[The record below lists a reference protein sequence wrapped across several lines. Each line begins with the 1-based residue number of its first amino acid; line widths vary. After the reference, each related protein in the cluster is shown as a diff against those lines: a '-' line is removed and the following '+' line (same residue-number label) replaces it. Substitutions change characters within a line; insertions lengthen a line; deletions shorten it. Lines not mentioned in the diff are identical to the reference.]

1 MQDSIFTK
9 IINGDLPSFKI
20 YEDQWTYAFLNI
32 NPIQPGHVLVV
43 PREQVDHIE
52 ELEDEHYHALMRTVK
67 MLMPHMRDELHVE
80 RVGIR
85 VEGFEVPHTH
95 VHLIP
100 VNTSEDLVQQP
111 YEADEG
117 ELLDMQERLSY

>member
-9 IINGDLPSFKI
+9 IINGKLPSFKV

-32 NPIQPGHVLVV
+32 NPIQPGHLLVV
-43 PREQVDHIE
+43 PRAQVDHIE
-52 ELEDEHYHALMRTVK
+52 DLEDDDFTALMRTVK
-67 MLMPHMRDELHVE
+67 MLMPHIRDELQVK
-80 RVGIR
+80 RVGIK
-85 VEGFEVPHTH
+85 VEGFEVPHAH

-100 VNTSEDLVQQP
+100 VNTGEDLEQRP
-111 YEADEG
+111 YEADQD

>member
-1 MQDSIFTK
+1 MQDSLFTK

-43 PREQVDHIE
+43 PRAQVDHIE
-52 ELEDEHYHALMRTVK
+52 ELENDDFTALMRTVK
-67 MLMPHMRDELHVE
+67 MLMPHIRDELQVE
-80 RVGIR
+80 RVGIK
-85 VEGFEVPHTH
+85 VEGFEVPHAH
-95 VHLIP
+95 VHIIP
-100 VNTSEDLVQQP
+100 VNTGEDLEQRP
-111 YEADEG
+111 YEADQE